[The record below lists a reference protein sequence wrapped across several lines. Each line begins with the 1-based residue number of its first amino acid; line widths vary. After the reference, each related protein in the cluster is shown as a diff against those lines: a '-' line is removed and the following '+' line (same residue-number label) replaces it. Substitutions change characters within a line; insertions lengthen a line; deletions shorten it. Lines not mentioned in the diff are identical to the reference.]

1 MTPEQRQAI
10 IKEATTWVGT
20 PYHHCADV
28 KGHGVDC
35 AMFLAR
41 VYSNTGIIPFV
52 DPRPYP
58 PDWHLHRGEER
69 YLTTIS
75 PYAQELFTDPE
86 PGDFM
91 LFRYGRTFSHSA
103 IVIKGSAVIHAHA
116 QERAVVW
123 GDLTLSPLKDRP
135 HRIFTLRMPE

>member
-1 MTPEQRQAI
+1 MIR
-10 IKEATTWVGT
+10 EAQSWIGT

-35 AMFLAR
+35 AMFLSR
-41 VYSNTGIIPFV
+41 VYSSAGVIPFI

-69 YLTTIS
+69 YLLEIARYT
-75 PYAQELFTDPE
+75 QEVFTDPE
-86 PGDFM
+86 PGDFI

-123 GDLTLSPLKDRP
+123 GDLKLSPLKDRP
-135 HRIFTLRMPE
+135 KRVFTLKSNP